1 MNLHLDRPAFRVL
14 VDTIHG
20 RTGYREDVLEKDYY
34 VTLIL
39 RELADKQS
47 QGLPAFFKGGKS

>member
-1 MNLHLDRPAFRVL
+1 MNLHLDRLAFRVL
-14 VDTIHG
+14 ISSIHE

-39 RELADKQS
+39 KELAEM
-47 QGLPAFFKGGKS
+47 

>member
-1 MNLHLDRPAFRVL
+1 MTLHLERSAFRVL
-14 VDTIHG
+14 LNNIHE

-39 RELADKQS
+39 KELADKQAK
-47 QGLPAFFKGGKS
+47 GFPA